1 MKKQILS
8 IALGLTMMA
17 IGTTTYAT
25 DKNPESGAKL
35 TANEKV
41 VKDFNN
47 KFKSSVNPV
56 IHSAKDG
63 FIAKSLVDGY
73 EITSAYDKK
82 GNWVY
87 TIKHYPADN
96 LASDIIYIVE
106 GSFDNYLIT
115 AMDKVDQPGNE
126 SVYIVYLENCN
137 SFKTLRV
144 VNNEVEL
151 TQDFQK
157 G

>member
-8 IALGLTMMA
+8 TAIGLVMMA
-17 IGTTTYAT
+17 IGTTTYAA
-25 DKNPESGAKL
+25 DKTPGSGTKP

-41 VKDFNN
+41 VKDFN
-47 KFKSSVNPV
+47 KQFKNSLNPTINSSN
-56 IHSAKDG
+56 DG
-63 FIAKSLVDGY
+63 FIVKSLVDGH

-87 TIKHYPADN
+87 TIKLYPTDN
-96 LASDIIYIVE
+96 LALNIINIVK
-106 GSFDNYLIT
+106 GSFDNYFIT
-115 AMDKVDQPGNE
+115 TMEKVDQPGNE
-126 SVYIVYLENCN
+126 SVFVVHMENYN

-151 TQDFQK
+151 VEDFQK